1 MSTNQ
6 RNYPPTHRWADDG
19 PVFEG
24 EVIGLRWAKGKP
36 EYGGGLVPVLTV
48 SGPDGS
54 KALFL
59 SGAVLNAVKG
69 AAPRYGD
76 VIRIERSTEARPFKT
91 PEGESRSYYPVD
103 VDVRR
108 KQGSPVDLETADLPP
123 ARDEDDDSIP
133 F

>member
-1 MSTNQ
+1 MSTDKPK
-6 RNYPPTHRWADDG
+6 YPPTHRWADDG

-24 EVIGLRWAKGKP
+24 EVTGLRWVKGKP
-36 EYGGGLVPVLTV
+36 EYGGGMIPVMQV
-48 SGPDGS
+48 SGADGP

-76 VIRIERSTEARPFKT
+76 VIRIERSTEAKPFKT
-91 PEGESRSYYPVD
+91 PEGESRSFYPVD

-108 KQGSPVDLETADLPP
+108 KQGSPVDLEVADLPP
-123 ARDEDDDSIP
+123 ARDADEDIP